1 MPDAWLWLLDIL
13 ILLGTAMLLGTLAE
27 MLRQSAIVGY
37 LLAGMIVGPNALG
50 LVAGGDE
57 VHFIAELGVTLLLFS
72 IGLEFSFKRLLKIGP
87 ITYVGGSAQVVLTTL
102 AGFGLAAALG
112 FGFRQALVLGMMVAL
127 SSTASVIR
135 LLIDTMRIDSPFGR
149 NALGILLLQDIAV
162 VPLVILTL
170 ALGGDSTPA
179 QSLILLGRTLV
190 LSALTFGAF
199 LLLFN
204 VLVPRLLNLRSLA
217 RNRDLPVLLAVVVA
231 LGAAWAAHSVGLSPS
246 FGAFLAGLLLAES
259 PFAAQIRSD
268 VAPLRTLLVTMFF
281 AAVGL
286 LVDPVWVATNPLP
299 VLLTAAVIVLLKP
312 AVIHLI
318 AKSLG
323 YSTGTSLATGLCLA
337 QAGEF
342 SFVLATIAIGAGV
355 IDEELFKLAVSVT
368 VISLLLTPYLVRLA
382 PRLAGWAENLRP
394 LLSTELSVNTSQSSG
409 DTSET
414 AQIPIPDKAIMIIG
428 FGPAGQQAA
437 EHLLPTSQKRLVVV
451 DSNPDNADWAN
462 ALGIEFVIGDA
473 RGRELLEHLHLKNS
487 EAVIVTV
494 PDQDAVRQIIHLVK
508 AIAPEVRLL
517 VRSRYHIFKWE
528 LILAGAEVVVDEEAQ
543 VGLRL
548 AEELLSKK
556 DMS

>member
-13 ILLGTAMLLGTLAE
+13 ILLGSALLLGMLAE

-72 IGLEFSFKRLLKIGP
+72 IGLEFSFRRLMKIGP
-87 ITYVGGSAQVVLTTL
+87 ITYVGGTAQVVLTTL
-102 AGFGLAAALG
+102 VGYALAAALG
-112 FGFRQALVLGMMVAL
+112 FEFRQALALGMMMAL

-135 LLIDTMRIDSPFGR
+135 LLIDTTRLDSPFGR
-149 NALGILLLQDIAV
+149 NALGILLLQDMAV

-179 QSLILLGRTLV
+179 ESLAMLGRTLV

-204 VLVPRLLNLRSLA
+204 VLVPRLLNLDSLA
-217 RNRDLPVLLAVVVA
+217 RNRDLPVLLAVVLA

-268 VAPLRTLLVTMFF
+268 VAPLRTLLVTLFF
-281 AAVGL
+281 AAVGM
-286 LVDPVWVATNPLP
+286 LVNPGWVAANPLP
-299 VLLTAAVIVLLKP
+299 VVLTAALIVLLKP

-318 AKSLG
+318 TRLLG

-337 QAGEF
+337 QVGEF

-355 IDEELFKLAVSVT
+355 IDDELFKLVVSVT
-368 VISLLLTPYLVRLA
+368 VISLLTTPYLVRLA
-382 PRLAGWAENLRP
+382 PRLAGWAESLRP
-394 LLSTELSVNTSQSSG
+394 LFGIKTPVNALQASG
-409 DTSET
+409 NESET
-414 AQIPIPDKAIMIIG
+414 GHVPDKAILIIG

-437 EHLLPTSQKRLVVV
+437 EHLLPTSQDRLVVV
-451 DSNPDNADWAN
+451 DSNPDNADWAD
-462 ALGIEFVIGDA
+462 ALGIAFIIGDA
-473 RGRELLEHLHLKNS
+473 RRRELLEHLHLKNS

-508 AIAPEVRLL
+508 AVAPEVRLL
-517 VRSRYHIFKWE
+517 VRARYHIFKWE
-528 LILAGAEVVVDEEAQ
+528 LLLAGAEVVVDEEAQ

-548 AEELLSKK
+548 AEELLSEKRRK
-556 DMS
+556 TN

>member
-13 ILLGTAMLLGTLAE
+13 ILLATAMLLGMLAE
-27 MLRQSAIVGY
+27 LLRQSAIVGY

-57 VHFIAELGVTLLLFS
+57 VQFIAELGVTLLLFS
-72 IGLEFSFKRLLKIGP
+72 IGLEFSFKRLLKLGP
-87 ITYVGGSAQVVLTTL
+87 ITYLGGSAQVLLTTL
-102 AGFGLAAALG
+102 AGYGLATALG
-112 FGFRQALVLGMMVAL
+112 FGFRQALALGMMVAL

-135 LLIDTMRIDSPFGR
+135 LLIDTKRLDSPYGR
-149 NALGILLLQDIAV
+149 NALGILLLQDMAV
-162 VPLVILTL
+162 VPFVILTL
-170 ALGGDSTPA
+170 ALGGDSTPI
-179 QSLILLGRTLV
+179 QSLAMLGRTLV
-190 LSALTFGAF
+190 LSALTFGVF

-204 VLVPRLLNLRSLA
+204 VLVPRLLNLSSLA
-217 RNRDLPVLLAVVVA
+217 RNRDLPVLLAVVLA

-268 VAPLRTLLVTMFF
+268 VAPLKTLLVTLFF

-286 LVDPVWVATNPLP
+286 LVNPGWVAANPLP
-299 VLLTAAVIVLLKP
+299 VVLTAALIMLLKP

-318 AKSLG
+318 TRLLG

-337 QAGEF
+337 QVGEF

-355 IDEELFKLAVSVT
+355 IDEDLFRLVVSVT

-394 LLSTELSVNTSQSSG
+394 LFGTKKPVDLLRNSGLQNESS
-409 DTSET
+409 
-414 AQIPIPDKAIMIIG
+414 PIPNNAILIIG

-437 EHLLPTSQKRLVVV
+437 ERLLPTSQKRLVVV
-451 DSNPDNADWAN
+451 DSNPDNADWAH
-462 ALGIEFVIGDA
+462 ALGIEFIIGDA
-473 RGRELLEHLHLKNS
+473 RRRELLEHLHPETA
-487 EAVIVTV
+487 EAVIITV

-508 AIAPEVRLL
+508 AVAPEVRLL
-517 VRSRYHIFKWE
+517 VRARYHIFKWE
-528 LILAGAEVVVDEEAQ
+528 LLLAGAEVVVDEEAQ

-548 AEELLSKK
+548 AEELLSGKEAK
-556 DMS
+556 G